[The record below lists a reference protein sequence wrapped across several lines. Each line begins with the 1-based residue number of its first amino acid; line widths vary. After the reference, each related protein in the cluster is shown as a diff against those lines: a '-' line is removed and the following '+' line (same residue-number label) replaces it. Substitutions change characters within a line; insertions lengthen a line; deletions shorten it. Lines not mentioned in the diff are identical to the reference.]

1 MKIKISE
8 IAILERQRKEL
19 DKTKLQELAESIK
32 ANGLLHPI
40 VVRRPFDEE
49 VGGLAEGQR
58 YILSVGGRRLAAH
71 LILGREFIEANL
83 KEDLDPISAQVV
95 ELEENIKR
103 HDLSW
108 QEQIEARK
116 KIHSLRVAQNPEQ
129 SVSDTATEL
138 GLTPQ
143 QLYRDISLA
152 DTVKAN
158 PELKAAT
165 TKGSAVRLA
174 EHKQHVAERARVVSK
189 AMGSDLSSKLHTA
202 DGRAFIR
209 SIPSASV
216 DLVFSDLPYGI
227 DYFEGAKSG
236 ENMKGQYDD
245 SADSAKDFIADVV
258 PHMVRVVK
266 PTGWIVLFMCYEW
279 HGWLQDL
286 IRTACLEHHGYDTNR
301 NGVCNQAGMK
311 GEPTSKMGPI
321 TIVHAET
328 CRFLRPE
335 LPPWIWTRRGKG
347 NHGHWPELHASNR
360 YEMIVVVNGGQAK
373 LIKTETYPY
382 ENVLD
387 FPPFSG
393 ERLHAMQKPHALCRE
408 IISRTTVVGERVLDI
423 CFGSGAH
430 LAAAADMGR
439 DFIGCDRNPDN
450 LASALT
456 LVGQY
461 YHKAGK

>member
-1 MKIKISE
+1 MKIPIFE

-19 DKTKLQELAESIK
+19 DKTKLNELAESIK

-40 VVRRPFDEE
+40 VVRRPFEE
-49 VGGLAEGQR
+49 EIASLSPDHR

-71 LILGREFIEANL
+71 LLLGYSNIEANL

-108 QEQIEARK
+108 QEQIDARD
-116 KIHSLRVAQNPEQ
+116 KIHRLRMAQNPTQ
-129 SVSDTATEL
+129 TVAQTATEL
-138 GLTPQ
+138 GLTAQ

-152 DTVKAN
+152 ETVKTN

-165 TKGSAVRLA
+165 TKGSALRLA
-174 EHKQHVAERARVVSK
+174 EHKQHVAERARIVSK
-189 AMGSDLSSKLHTA
+189 AVGSDLSTKLHTA
-202 DGRAFIR
+202 DGRSFIR
-209 SIPSASV
+209 TVPSSSV

-227 DYFEGAKSG
+227 DYFSGAKSG

-279 HGWLQDL
+279 HGWLQEQL
-286 IRTACLEHHGYDTNR
+286 HSACRVHGEYFGNA
-301 NGVCNQAGMK
+301 N
-311 GEPTSKMGPI
+311 
-321 TIVHAET
+321 
-328 CRFLRPE
+328 CRVGNEECQYLRPE

-373 LIKTETYPY
+373 LIKTPRYPH

-387 FPPFSG
+387 FEPFSG

-408 IISRTTVVGERVLDI
+408 IIERTTLVGERVLDI

>member
-19 DKTKLQELAESIK
+19 DKTKLNELAESIK
-32 ANGLLHPI
+32 TNGLLHPI
-40 VVRRPFDEE
+40 VIRRPFDEE
-49 VGGLAEGQR
+49 ITQISESQR

-71 LILGREFIEANL
+71 ILLGRTDIEANL

-108 QEQIEARK
+108 QEQISARE
-116 KIHSLRVAQNPEQ
+116 KIHELRLKQNPAQ
-129 SVSDTATEL
+129 TVTDTAKEL

-143 QLYRDISLA
+143 QLYRDVSLA
-152 DTVKAN
+152 QQVRAD
-158 PELKAAT
+158 PSLKGAT

-174 EHKQHVAERARVVSK
+174 DHKEHVSK
-189 AMGSDLSSKLHTA
+189 RAAIASSALGSDLGNKLYTA
-202 DGRAFIR
+202 DGRDFIR
-209 SIPSASV
+209 TIPSQSV

-279 HGWLQDL
+279 HDWLQTQL
-286 IRTACLEHHGYDTNR
+286 RTACRTHGEYEVEGDLR
-301 NGVCNQAGMK
+301 KQFDGKRHGMGHCMGDLSGV
-311 GEPTSKMGPI
+311 
-321 TIVHAET
+321 T
-328 CRFLRPE
+328 CSFLRPE

-347 NHGHWPELHASNR
+347 NYGHWPELHASNR
-360 YEMIVVVNGGQAK
+360 YEMIVAVNGGSAK
-373 LIKTETYPY
+373 LMKTPKYPH

-387 FPPFSG
+387 FEPFSG

-408 IISRTTVVGERVLDI
+408 IIDRTTVVGERVLDI

-450 LASALT
+450 LASALS

>member
-49 VGGLAEGQR
+49 ASQLSESQS

-71 LILGREFIEANL
+71 LLLGRAEIEANL

-108 QEQIEARK
+108 QEQIAARE
-116 KIHSLRVAQNPEQ
+116 KIHELRKAQNPSQ
-129 SVSDTATEL
+129 SITDTAKEL
-138 GLTPQ
+138 GLVPQ
-143 QLYRDISLA
+143 QLYRDIGLAEAVRKDPSLRG
-152 DTVKAN
+152 
-158 PELKAAT
+158 AT
-165 TKGSAVRLA
+165 TKGSATRLA
-174 EHKQHVAERARVVSK
+174 DHKAHVEKRAAVASK
-189 AMGSDLSSKLHTA
+189 ASGSDLSQKLHIA
-202 DGRAFIR
+202 DGRSFIR
-209 SIPSASV
+209 SLPSHSV

-279 HGWLQDL
+279 HGWLQEML
-286 IRTACLEHHGYDTNR
+286 HLACSVHGHYRVEYNEPEKHPIHCA
-301 NGVCNQAGMK
+301 GEAPVAKPSCN
-311 GEPTSKMGPI
+311 
-321 TIVHAET
+321 
-328 CRFLRPE
+328 FLRPE

-360 YEMIVVVNGGQAK
+360 YEMIVVANGGQAK
-373 LIKTETYPY
+373 LIKTPSYPH

-387 FPPFSG
+387 FAPFGG
-393 ERLHAMQKPHALCRE
+393 ERLHAMQKPHDLCRE
-408 IISRTTVVGERVLDI
+408 IIGRTTVVGEKVLDI

-439 DFIGCDRNPDN
+439 DFLGCDRNPDN

-461 YHKAGK
+461 YHKAGR